1 MVQVHTVYE
10 GYAWRNKV
18 DGLQQGIPYADRT
31 TAVAAGRLIAI
42 EVGAALYL
50 HDVDGTVLDHCVYEP
65 SQTISALGA
74 MRYTA

>member
-18 DGLQQGIPYADRT
+18 DGLQQGIPYNDRAC
-31 TAVAAGRLIAI
+31 AVAAGRNIAI
-42 EVGAALYL
+42 EVGASLYL
-50 HDVDGTVLDHCVYEP
+50 HDVDGTVLDYCVYGP
-65 SQTISALGA
+65 SEEVTPLGA